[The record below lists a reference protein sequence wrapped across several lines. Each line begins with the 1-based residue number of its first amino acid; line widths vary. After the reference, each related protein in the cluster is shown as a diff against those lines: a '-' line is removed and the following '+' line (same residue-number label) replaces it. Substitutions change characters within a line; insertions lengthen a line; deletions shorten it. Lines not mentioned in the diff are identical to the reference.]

1 MIIFNMPKT
10 KSHKIELPD
19 KLYFKVGEVSS
30 IVNVPAYV
38 LRFWETQ
45 FPRINP
51 KRTTTGQRLYRK
63 NDVELILTIKKLLY
77 EDKFTIE
84 GARKYLN
91 SNVVETNATSL
102 KDSLKEIYE
111 ELKKIRNMLN
121 ET

>member
-1 MIIFNMPKT
+1 MPKI
-10 KSHKIELPD
+10 KPHKIELPD

-30 IVNVPAYV
+30 ITNIPAYV

-51 KRTTTGQRLYRK
+51 KRTSTGQRLYRK
-63 NDVELILTIKKLLY
+63 NDIELVLTIKKLLY

-91 SNVVETNATSL
+91 SNTGETVTPSL
-102 KDSLKEIYE
+102 TDSLKEIHE
-111 ELKKIRNMLN
+111 DLKKLRDILN
-121 ET
+121 EA